1 LTDIGGTQLLADE
14 DVGCVIPHVPES
26 FFGDYNWSLSS
37 IRLGRLT
44 SIAYSSLFS
53 VTAASRSKET
63 LRKTIPVVR
72 QHLET
77 WRLSIPPRFRPEEPI
92 QLEEDAPPSTKFV
105 FLETQYHYHNI
116 LIAIEKLSLQID
128 VQDAAKRQES
138 MYRLMQSAQTVIEL
152 TRFIDTKG
160 FVNILQVPLMFCP
173 LWGN

>member
-1 LTDIGGTQLLADE
+1 MQYSSALTDIGETQLLADE
-14 DVGCVIPHVPES
+14 DIGCVIPHVPES

-53 VTAASRSKET
+53 ITAASRSKET

-72 QHLET
+72 QHLES
-77 WRLSIPPRFRPEEPI
+77 WRLSVSPRFRPEEPI
-92 QLEEDAPPSTKFV
+92 QLEEDAAPSTKFV

-116 LIAIEKLSLQID
+116 LIAVEKLSLQVD
-128 VQDAAKRQES
+128 VQDTAKRQES

-160 FVNILQVPLMFCP
+160 FVNIL
-173 LWGN
+173 